1 MASPATIVTSTAFTM
16 TTMPYAVLTRSR
28 SGTSTSTVTTPVS
41 TMTPSSQNA
50 ALAYS
55 RIKPRMAAGS
65 RRQATAARSV
75 YSSIPAHITAGSRW
89 QMVSSAPPTGTMP
102 SGWARM
108 ASATTTP
115 SSGSTLS
122 PGWRSR
128 SAAAASRNATHSA
141 AMSSPW
147 PTVTSAATAGCAGRA
162 SSARAANTTPVST
175 AVAAAPSSA
184 ERSAHGVGSGAG
196 PVPRY
201 CRARP
206 RPARPPSA
214 PARPASMTQ
223 RRMAIRTAATTG
235 TRTSWHPPAT
245 RSGARGVPG
254 GRPPGQHCIPWPAQP
269 ACPAASPGRRV
280 TGVAGTGVG

>member
-1 MASPATIVTSTAFTM
+1 M
-16 TTMPYAVLTRSR
+16 TTMPYAVLNRSC
-28 SGTSTSTVTTPVS
+28 SGTSTSTVTTPVI
-41 TMTPSSQNA
+41 TTTATSQNA

-55 RIKPRMAAGS
+55 RIRPRMATGS

-75 YSSIPAHITAGSRW
+75 YSSIPAHITAGSTW

-108 ASATTTP
+108 ASATITP

-128 SAAAASRNATHSA
+128 SAAAASRNATHST

-147 PTVTSAATAGCAGRA
+147 PVVTSAASAGCPARV
-162 SSARAANTTPVST
+162 SSPRAANTTPVSS

-196 PVPRY
+196 TAPLY

-214 PARPASMTQ
+214 PASPASMPQ
-223 RRMAIRTAATTG
+223 RNTAIRAATT
-235 TRTSWHPPAT
+235 TATATSWHLFL
-245 RSGARGVPG
+245 GN
-254 GRPPGQHCIPWPAQP
+254 
-269 ACPAASPGRRV
+269 
-280 TGVAGTGVG
+280 